1 MSSIFSNTLRR
12 LGIAS
17 SVSYVILSLLY
28 VATLAI
34 GLLLLPSQDDPIG
47 DPMFTILE
55 MLIIPIM
62 VAGIV
67 LMSVIYAWA
76 STEKRPF
83 GIAALV
89 FISLTAVVT
98 CSVHFVI
105 LTVSRE
111 ATFTEFAWAPLLL
124 SFRWPSVAYALDILA
139 WDVFFP
145 LGALFSAL
153 VFGREGLPGRI
164 RTLLIVS
171 AVLSFAGLAGVI
183 VGDIM
188 VRNIGIIGYALIF
201 PIAVAF
207 IGILLLRTKT
217 ST

>member
-1 MSSIFSNTLRR
+1 M
-12 LGIAS
+12 
-17 SVSYVILSLLY
+17 
-28 VATLAI
+28 
-34 GLLLLPSQDDPIG
+34 
-47 DPMFTILE
+47 
-55 MLIIPIM
+55 
-62 VAGIV
+62 
-67 LMSVIYAWA
+67 
-76 STEKRPF
+76 
-83 GIAALV
+83 
-89 FISLTAVVT
+89 
-98 CSVHFVI
+98 HFVI

-183 VGDIM
+183 VGDMM

>member
-47 DPMFTILE
+47 DPMLTIIE

-76 STEKRPF
+76 SPEKRPF
-83 GIAALV
+83 GMDLPAFNRHWLMV
-89 FISLTAVVT
+89 QN
-98 CSVHFVI
+98 SVQTGPGFCIPVRNGI
-105 LTVSRE
+105 VAGCKRLRCIR
-111 ATFTEFAWAPLLL
+111 
-124 SFRWPSVAYALDILA
+124 RWP
-139 WDVFFP
+139 
-145 LGALFSAL
+145 
-153 VFGREGLPGRI
+153 
-164 RTLLIVS
+164 
-171 AVLSFAGLAGVI
+171 AVLLAGYGNR
-183 VGDIM
+183 GDE
-188 VRNIGIIGYALIF
+188 
-201 PIAVAF
+201 
-207 IGILLLRTKT
+207 
-217 ST
+217 

>member
-1 MSSIFSNTLRR
+1 MSSIFSNTLRL

-47 DPMFTILE
+47 DPMLTIIE

-76 STEKRPF
+76 SPEKRPF

-183 VGDIM
+183 VGDMM